1 MSKVAIISDIH
12 DWHSNQIE
20 YFLKK
25 NNVKTSKITFEE
37 LVFSFKN
44 NKVFFKN
51 NKLLND
57 INGIWVRFLKAGTL
71 EEITTKLTILH
82 LLKEMKIY
90 IHNSASV
97 IEKTVDKVR
106 TTGILELNGINT
118 PETTVWF
125 EKKKFNFNFKQNK
138 KYLIKPIFGS
148 QGKNIVLVKNPNL
161 LKKQKITGEVFYLQ
175 EFIESSG
182 DKFNDIRV
190 FVSNH
195 KILSSMERVSDHFI
209 TNIYQGAKSRKI
221 SLGNKIEEICKK
233 ISRIFKLGYGG
244 IDIKIFEEKIYVLEV
259 NSIPS
264 WKMIQ
269 KTTKKNISE
278 ILVEDFIK
286 NLRK

>member
-1 MSKVAIISDIH
+1 MESIH
-12 DWHSNQIE
+12 
-20 YFLKK
+20 LKQQ
-25 NNVKTSKITFEE
+25 F
-37 LVFSFKN
+37 
-44 NKVFFKN
+44 
-51 NKLLND
+51 
-57 INGIWVRFLKAGTL
+57 GLK
-71 EEITTKLTILH
+71 
-82 LLKEMKIY
+82 
-90 IHNSASV
+90 
-97 IEKTVDKVR
+97 
-106 TTGILELNGINT
+106 
-118 PETTVWF
+118 
-125 EKKKFNFNFKQNK
+125 KKKFNFNFKQNK

-148 QGKNIVLVKNPNL
+148 QGKNIVLVKNPNQ

>member
-1 MSKVAIISDIH
+1 MSKVAIISDLH

-106 TTGILELNGINT
+106 TTGILEINGINT

-221 SLGNKIEEICKK
+221 SLGSKIEEICKK

-244 IDIKIFEEKIYVLEV
+244 IDIKIFKEKVYVLEV